1 MPARFIAKLDHLLGR
16 RFPERRVFLKSD
28 DDTRFV
34 RLRPSLQLVAL
45 TTGAGV
51 VAWTIFATAVLLMDA
66 ISAGNLRERTIR
78 DHQTYEERLTV
89 IAEERDAKIREAIAA
104 QSRFNSALDHISL
117 MQSQLLA
124 LESRQRELE
133 AGIDVIQSTLRRE
146 IKAHQNARDTIAS
159 LQDSTVTSPITR
171 SQPNA
176 QTTVGEIL
184 SSALTKTA
192 SERDRSAKKAMAAN
206 SRADELEFDLTL
218 SQEKNNQILRQI
230 EEAVTITLVPLE
242 KMFLNAGLEPDR
254 IIELVR
260 RGYSGKGGPLVSDIT
275 PVLGEDGQL
284 LSPRNTDLLAQIDR
298 LNLFAIASTLV
309 PFAMPVKGVFRHTS
323 GFGFRRDPKT
333 GRRRMHNGIDL
344 AAAYG
349 SDILATADGVVT
361 AVGWR
366 SGFGKLVRIR
376 HDFGIETL
384 YAHNSNILVKK
395 GQKVSRGD
403 HIADMGNT
411 GRSTGTHLHYEI
423 RVGGKPINPM
433 TYIKAANDVFKK

>member
-1 MPARFIAKLDHLLGR
+1 M
-16 RFPERRVFLKSD
+16 KSD

-34 RLRPSLQLVAL
+34 RLRPGLQLVAV
-45 TTGAGV
+45 TTGACV
-51 VAWTIFATAVLLMDA
+51 VAWTIFATAILLMDA
-66 ISAGNLRERTIR
+66 ISAGNLRDRAIR
-78 DHQTYEERLTV
+78 DHQTYEERLQF
-89 IAEERDAKIREAIAA
+89 IAEERDARIREAIAA
-104 QSRFNSALDHISL
+104 QSRFNSALDHISV
-117 MQSQLLA
+117 MQSQILE

-133 AGIDVIQSTLRRE
+133 AGIDGIQSTLRRE
-146 IKAHQNARDTIAS
+146 IKQHQNARDMIAS
-159 LQDSTVTSPITR
+159 LQDSSVTAPIAS

-176 QTTVGEIL
+176 HATVEEIL
-184 SSALTKTA
+184 SDALAETA
-192 SERDRSAKKAMAAN
+192 SERDHSAK
-206 SRADELEFDLTL
+206 RALEAHDRAEDLEFDLTL
-218 SQEKNNQILRQI
+218 FQEKNNQLLRQI
-230 EEAVTITLVPLE
+230 EEAVTISLVPLE
-242 KMFLNAGLEPDR
+242 QMFLNAGLEPDR

-275 PVLGEDGQL
+275 PVLGEDGRL
-284 LSPRNTDLLAQIDR
+284 LSPRNGELLAQIDR

-361 AVGWR
+361 DVGWR

-384 YAHNSNILVKK
+384 YAHNSKILVKK

-433 TYIKAANDVFKK
+433 TYIKAAKDVFKN